1 MSDEDLKRLRVRRG
15 HLKGTITRLEA
26 FVNDASILTA
36 AGEVMIQERKN
47 KLVSTYK
54 EYEEVTTEILLL
66 DSSDTED
73 VSLVEEKYFNVLTK
87 LSQTVKDLK
96 KKEVKPCADISASKL
111 PNIQIPSFDGKDF
124 TKFKPFMDLFEA
136 VFDTNKSLSNVQKL
150 FYLRN
155 YLVGEALSVIINLP
169 VVNESYSEA
178 LTLLKKRYDNKARLI
193 SNHINILLD
202 LPSMQKG
209 TATAIRSLVTD
220 FQQQL
225 YAIKNLGEPVDK
237 WDMLLISILARKL
250 DSYTNRAYHLE
261 RVDLDKNPTMEEFI
275 SFLEKRAKALEDSYP
290 NVNTTNDSAHK
301 PNQTK
306 TSNVKTTNVVSSNK
320 QKALCSFCE
329 KQNHPVFMCPNFKL
343 APPEGRIKFIEDT
356 NRCKICL
363 NIHPNKCKFSF
374 KCKVCKKPH
383 NSLLHEEKNDEEVA
397 NANVAMCSTNQCN
410 DEVLLPT
417 VRVKLIDKYGREVFC
432 KALLDGASQGSFI
445 IQSLVDKLQLNVET
459 NKDTTVVGFGKKTS
473 YLNKTVNLSVYSCAH
488 DLKFNVK
495 DCHVVENITSQL
507 PHYYIDAT
515 RLNIPEQ
522 INLGDVKFNV
532 PSEISLLLGASV
544 YFKSILD
551 GCIKLKSGPVLQN
564 TLFGYIVGGNMHCNQ
579 PKNSG
584 NIISTNLIM
593 CENDKKL
600 DNIMDQF
607 WLSEKMPEEPVT
619 NSCDFEKAEQSFQ
632 SSVLLKNNKFSVNM
646 PLTKA
651 LDQLE
656 IGDSFSVALQR
667 FLSLENRFK
676 KDHEYYEK
684 YKTFIQEYL
693 KLGHARIVDIDCYDV
708 YGSSVYFLSHHA
720 VLNEDS
726 ITTLFR
732 VVFNGSMPS
741 KLGISLN
748 DVLLNGPVIQNELFD
763 ILLIF
768 RTYLYVLI
776 TDIKKMFRQILVNE
790 PHRPLQNILWRDDP
804 SKPILCLQLQ
814 TVTYGLKCST
824 FLSARCLLE
833 LAHRFN
839 DQYPLA
845 AQAIKTNTYVD
856 DILCGS
862 NNKDTLYE
870 LKNQLIGLLKEGGFT
885 LHKWCSNNS
894 EVLNDVPADQRYLD
908 QIELNKDNVIKT
920 LGLKCDIMSDKFT
933 FVCPPFN
940 EIELCT
946 KRKILSFIGRMFDP
960 LGLIAPI
967 IMQFKIYMQKL
978 YALKMDWDSI
988 VPSNEIVEFNKLLLC
1003 LKNMQPIEVPRY
1015 VTSTE
1020 VHSVQIV
1027 GYADASFKGFGCCLY
1042 LRTLCKD
1049 GTVKVELL
1057 CAKSRVSPLRR
1068 SHTIPQLELN
1078 SALLL
1083 AQLASRARASLKSQ
1097 YADIPVFLYSDSQIV
1112 LYWIYSNPIKGKTYV
1127 SNRVKQIKDLTSNCM
1142 WSFVRTSDNPAD
1154 LLSRGVDPDK
1164 LKNCLKWWHGPQY
1177 LSNGEYQHSAFQ
1189 ITTPLENTLT
1199 TDVESKLDNV
1209 VDSKPKVQC
1218 INFCKIEHGFNI
1230 FDRYSDFNKLQT
1242 QVAYIL
1248 RFKHN
1253 AKKGSVRNTGPLS
1266 PQEYSEALKVII
1278 LYNQSIFFSNEITS
1292 LFNNKPCKTSLCSL
1306 HPFVDSDKIL
1316 RVGGRL
1322 TNAPNIP
1329 YDKMHPIILP
1339 KSSNLTKLMILK
1351 EHKRLLHA
1359 GAKLIWS
1366 SLSQKYWIMSGL
1378 REIKKVLH
1386 SCVKCFRIK
1395 AEGARVLMGS
1405 LPSNRVTANRAFQV
1419 VGVDFCGPFNLKVA
1433 RIRKPMVNKAYI
1445 AVYVCF
1451 STKAVH
1457 VELLSNLTTDAFLA
1471 CLKRFISR
1479 RGLPSFIY
1487 CDNAKTFKGAEN
1499 QLKDLYKLQASPS
1512 HKDSVY
1518 KFCLTNYIQFKFI
1531 PSYSPEFGGLWEAG
1545 VKSLKY
1551 HFKRIVGDIAL
1562 TYEELYTVITQI
1574 EAVLNSRPLCPL
1586 SSDISEL
1593 NYLSPGHFL
1602 IGTQMTSYPEIK
1614 YTNINPNRLKFWNL
1628 CTKLKQD
1635 FWNVWHRDYLTQ
1647 LQNRTKWKHDNVNLK
1662 IGDLV
1667 IVKLS
1672 NVAPMKWPMGRIVKV
1687 VPGPDGKV
1695 RVAHVKMSDKVYVR
1709 SYRTLCPLP
1718 LCE

>member
-1 MSDEDLKRLRVRRG
+1 MAEEDLKRLRVRRG
-15 HLKGTITRLEA
+15 HIKKTITRLET
-26 FVNDASILTA
+26 FVNDTAILMTG
-36 AGEVMIQERKN
+36 GEVMIQERRN

-54 EYEEVTTEILLL
+54 EYEEVNTEISLL
-66 DSSDTED
+66 DDTDSEN
-73 VSLVEEKYFNVLTK
+73 VSLVEEKYFNVLVK
-87 LSQTVKDLK
+87 LNQTLKDLK
-96 KKEVKPCADISASKL
+96 AKEVKPCTDISASKL

-124 TKFKPFMDLFEA
+124 TQFKPFMDLFEA

-150 FYLRN
+150 FYLRH
-155 YLVGEALSVIINLP
+155 YLTSDALSVIINLP

-193 SNHINILLD
+193 ANHINILLD
-202 LPSMQKG
+202 LPSMQRG
-209 TATAIRSLVTD
+209 TATAIRSLVSD
-220 FQQQL
+220 SQQQL
-225 YAIKNLGEPVDK
+225 YALKNLGEAVDK
-237 WDMLLISILARKL
+237 WDMLLISIITRKL

-261 RVDLDKNPTMEEFI
+261 RVDLNKNPTMKEFI
-275 SFLEKRAKALEDSYP
+275 SFLEKRAKALEDSSP
-290 NVNTTNDSAHK
+290 NVNTSNDSTQK
-301 PNQTK
+301 PNQSK
-306 TSNVKTTNVVSSNK
+306 NSNVKTTNVVSSNHK
-320 QKALCSFCE
+320 RALCSFCE
-329 KQNHPVFMCPNFKL
+329 KQNHPVFMCPKFKL
-343 APPEGRIKFIEDT
+343 APVEGRIKFIEDT

-374 KCKVCKKPH
+374 KCKMCKNPH
-383 NSLLHEEKNDEEVA
+383 NTLLHDEKPEEEVT
-397 NANVAMCSTNQCN
+397 MCSKQCN

-417 VRVKLIDKYGREVFC
+417 VKVKLIDKYGREVFC
-432 KALLDGASQGSFI
+432 KALLDSASQGSFI
-445 IQSLVDKLQLNVET
+445 IQSLADKLQLNVQT
-459 NKDTTVVGFGKKTS
+459 NNKHTTVVGFGKRSS

-488 DLKFNVK
+488 DLKFSIK

-507 PHYYIDAT
+507 PHKYLDT
-515 RLNIPEQ
+515 SKLNIPKE
-522 INLGDVKFNV
+522 INLGDVNFNV
-532 PSEISLLLGASV
+532 PSEISVLLGASV

-551 GCIKLKSGPVLQN
+551 ERIKLKSGPVLQN
-564 TLFGYIVGGNMHCNQ
+564 TLFGYIVGGNVDCNQ
-579 PKNSG
+579 PNNSG
-584 NIISTNLIM
+584 NIISTNFVT
-593 CENDKKL
+593 CENKNKL
-600 DNIMDQF
+600 DNIMNQF
-607 WLSEKMPEEPVT
+607 WLSEKMPEEPVKD
-619 NSCDFEKAEQSFQ
+619 SSEFEKAEQSFQ
-632 SSVLLKNNKFSVNM
+632 SSVVLENNKFSVDM
-646 PLTKA
+646 PLTRT
-651 LDQLE
+651 LDKLE
-656 IGDSFSVALQR
+656 IGDSFSAALQR
-667 FLSLENRFK
+667 FLSLENKFK

-684 YKTFIQEYL
+684 YKTFIHEYL
-693 KLGHARIVDIDCYDV
+693 KLGHAKIVDINSYDV
-708 YGSSVYFLSHHA
+708 YGALVYFLSHHA

-732 VVFNGSMPS
+732 VVFNGSMLS

-748 DVLLNGPVIQNELFD
+748 DILLNGPVIQNELFD

-776 TDIKKMFRQILVNE
+776 TDIKKMFRQILINQH
-790 PHRPLQNILWRDDP
+790 HRPLQNILWRDHP
-804 SKPILCLQLQ
+804 SEPILCLQLQ

-833 LAHRFN
+833 LANRFHN
-839 DQYPLA
+839 KYPLA

-862 NNKDTLYE
+862 NQIETLHE

-885 LHKWCSNNS
+885 LHKWCSNHS
-894 EVLNDVPADQRYLD
+894 EVLNDVPADQRYFD
-908 QIELNKDNVIKT
+908 QIELNRDNVVKT
-920 LGLKCDIMSDKFT
+920 LGLKCDIISDKLT
-933 FVCPPFN
+933 FLCPPFN
-940 EIELCT
+940 ESELCT

-967 IMQFKIYMQKL
+967 IILFKIYMQKL
-978 YALKMDWDSI
+978 YALKLDWDSI
-988 VPSNEIVEFNKLLLC
+988 VPSQEMVEFNKLLLS
-1003 LKNMQPIEVPRY
+1003 LKDMKAIEVPRC

-1020 VHSVQIV
+1020 VESIQIV

-1057 CAKSRVSPLRR
+1057 CAKSRVAPLSR

-1083 AQLASRARASLKSQ
+1083 AQLASRAKTSLKNQ

-1112 LYWIYSNPIKGKTYV
+1112 LYWIYSNSIKGKPYV
-1127 SNRVKQIKDLTSNCM
+1127 SNRVKKIKDLTTNCM
-1142 WSFVRTSDNPAD
+1142 WSFVKTSDNPAD

-1164 LKNCLKWWHGPQY
+1164 LNNCLKWWHGPQY
-1177 LSNGEYQHSAFQ
+1177 LANIEYQHSAFQ
-1189 ITTPLENTLT
+1189 IASPLEDILP
-1199 TDVESKLDNV
+1199 TDVESKDDV
-1209 VDSKPKVQC
+1209 VDSTSKLQC
-1218 INFCKIEHGFNI
+1218 NFCKIEHGFNI

-1253 AKKGSVRNTGPLS
+1253 AKKGSVRNTGTLS

-1278 LYNQSIFFSNEITS
+1278 LYNQSIFFSNEINS
-1292 LFNNKPCKTSLCSL
+1292 LLNNKPCKTSLCSL
-1306 HPFVDSDKIL
+1306 HPFLDNDKIL

-1322 TNAPNIP
+1322 TNAPNIH

-1339 KSSNLTKLMILK
+1339 KSSNLTKMMILK

-1359 GAKLIWS
+1359 GAKLVLS
-1366 SLSQKYWIMSGL
+1366 SLSQKYWILSGL

-1386 SCVKCFRIK
+1386 PCIKCFRIK
-1395 AEGARVLMGS
+1395 AEGAKVLMGS

-1433 RIRKPMVNKAYI
+1433 RIRKPMINKAYI

-1457 VELLSNLTTDAFLA
+1457 VELLSSLTTDAFLA

-1479 RGLPSFIY
+1479 RGLPNFIY

-1512 HKDSVY
+1512 HRNSVY

-1586 SSDISEL
+1586 SSDISDL

-1602 IGTQMTSYPEIK
+1602 IGTQMTSYPEIN
-1614 YTNINPNRLKFWNL
+1614 YTNINANRLKFWNL
-1628 CTKLKQD
+1628 CTKLKQN
-1635 FWNVWHRDYLTQ
+1635 FWSVWHRDYLNQ
-1647 LQNRTKWKHDNVNLK
+1647 LQNRTKWKHGNVNLR

-1695 RVAHVKMSDKVYVR
+1695 RVAHVKMADKVYVR